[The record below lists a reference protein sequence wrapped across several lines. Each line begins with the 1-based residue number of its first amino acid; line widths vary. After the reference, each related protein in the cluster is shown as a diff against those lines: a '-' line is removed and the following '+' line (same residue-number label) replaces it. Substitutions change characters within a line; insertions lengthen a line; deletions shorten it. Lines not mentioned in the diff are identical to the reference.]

1 MILIHCDGGCGKQTK
16 EVKEFHEMG
25 RIRTRHYCDD
35 CKQSVMEFERDLDE
49 IHTEVADVFSQK
61 QDALRYAWLGKH
73 PEGTLPDIEVVQN
86 DA

>member
-1 MILIHCDGGCGKQTK
+1 
-16 EVKEFHEMG
+16 
-25 RIRTRHYCDD
+25 
-35 CKQSVMEFERDLDE
+35 MEFERDLDE